1 MTLLCGFILF
11 RNVKWR
17 GSLEG
22 FCVLTNILFPQAI
35 QALSKVLELSD
46 GKRTDLITL
55 TKIVEEVERIKSP
68 SNSETPEHDDEA
80 SNLQIAELDLKQNEA
95 QSPNPDEQIRATREA
110 LTLFEMTGKLLN
122 QVSVAPFFRHLT

>member
-11 RNVKWR
+11 SNVNWR
-17 GSLEG
+17 GGLEA
-22 FCVLTNILFPQAI
+22 FCLLTILLLAQAI

-68 SNSETPEHDDEA
+68 SNSETPEQYDA

-95 QSPNPDEQIRATREA
+95 QSPTPDEQIRATREA

-122 QVSVAPFFRHLT
+122 QVTVTSFFRHLT